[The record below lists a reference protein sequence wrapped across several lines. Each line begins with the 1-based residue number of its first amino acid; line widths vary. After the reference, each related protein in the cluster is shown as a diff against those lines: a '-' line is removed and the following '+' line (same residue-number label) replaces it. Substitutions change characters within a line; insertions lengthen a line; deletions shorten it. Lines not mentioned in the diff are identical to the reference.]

1 MKLIIPTEG
10 KKKHYTKAF
19 IDTKVKE
26 SLSEIIARRKNARR
40 NARLVNII
48 TR

>member
-19 IDTKVKE
+19 LDTRVRE
-26 SLSEIIARRKNARR
+26 SLSTIIARRKNARK

-48 TR
+48 TK